1 MPAPYSIDLRQR
13 IINAYETRVSSQREI
28 AERFQVSLSFVKR
41 LICRYQQTGSI
52 KPKCHGGG
60 AIAIIKQSDLEQ
72 VKQLV
77 NEQPDALL
85 QELCERWE
93 VTKGT
98 KVSISTMHRQLQKL
112 RLTTKKNSVC

>member
-1 MPAPYSIDLRQR
+1 MGEVRSP
-13 IINAYETRVSSQREI
+13 SSN
-28 AERFQVSLSFVKR
+28 
-41 LICRYQQTGSI
+41 
-52 KPKCHGGG
+52 
-60 AIAIIKQSDLEQ
+60 
-72 VKQLV
+72 KQLV